1 MLNGLLHANGVCRC
15 CCGSTAVVA
24 ALEESSSAS
33 SLFSSSLSSPS
44 PSRNRRK
51 AETDVGDGEVSVG
64 GGGGGGGSDRCDLS
78 SPASSSLPSATTGGN
93 TGATPV
99 TGWWV
104 ILGQDRERGG
114 DRCTSFVWSLQS
126 SKPGRRLLSVGPG
139 LDALFG
145 LQRSVSKAIA
155 DDGDYDG
162 ISGKIYKGA
171 TVATVAKKNRI
182 LIWAVEKLV

>member
-33 SLFSSSLSSPS
+33 SLFSSSLSSSS

-51 AETDVGDGEVSVG
+51 ADTDVGDGEVSV

-78 SPASSSLPSATTGGN
+78 SPASSSLPSATTGGGGN

-99 TGWWV
+99 MGWWV

-145 LQRSVSKAIA
+145 LQRSVSKAMA
-155 DDGDYDG
+155 DDGYGG

-182 LIWAVEKLV
+182 LIWTVVKLA